1 MCYFISHTYMW
12 QLCTF
17 WNIGK
22 VSTIFRSEVTIFG
35 RIAMGNYRPYTLL
48 YRAMSS
54 YALANSWRNFAATAR
69 QIGAL
74 DGEAADKCGRIT
86 HIVATAIWSDDIT
99 YYIILYGLK
108 IMKWTMDRRTNERTD
123 GRMEGQTEDTASY
136 RVACRD

>member
-1 MCYFISHTYMW
+1 MCYFISHIYMW

-35 RIAMGNYRPYTLL
+35 RIAMGNYRAYTLL

-74 DGEAADKCGRIT
+74 DGEAANKCGRMT

-99 YYIILYGLK
+99 YSRSRNRLTSRDSG
-108 IMKWTMDRRTNERTD
+108 DARRRGTSKRWLLPYP
-123 GRMEGQTEDTASY
+123 QSY
-136 RVACRD
+136 QGM